1 MNKEEQSEI
10 PRRPLIPLR
19 EHRDKP
25 GYAERL
31 EAYKRL
37 LHEWKA
43 LCRFET
49 KVEGCGVKPG
59 QGAITL
65 VEYND
70 LVRNY
75 NARRN
80 LYVVMNDGLLE
91 TREMVS
97 AKIDRIDEKFAN
109 VDETAYTDDDLVKRL
124 NLSITL
130 KMIEFSKY
138 EFLIKLDGIDLRDG
152 RLNAVIENVAMAAG
166 VSSSEMIQGAK
177 DRKTVEARQVAIY
190 IAKKHNFA
198 SNAVLARTFG
208 ISVARVIADG
218 KAVKERLRQ
227 DDSELKELVD
237 NLEILL

>member
-1 MNKEEQSEI
+1 MEREEQSEI

-31 EAYKRL
+31 ESYKRL

-43 LCRFET
+43 LYRFET

-91 TREMVS
+91 TREMVC
-97 AKIDRIDEKFAN
+97 AKIDRIDERFAN

-130 KMIEFSKY
+130 KMIEISKY
-138 EFLIKLDGIDLRDG
+138 EFLIKLGGIDLRDV
-152 RLNAVIENVAMAAG
+152 RLNEVIENVALAAG
-166 VSSSEMIQGAK
+166 VSSNEMIQGAK
-177 DRKTVEARQVAIY
+177 DRKTAEARQVAIY
-190 IAKKHNFA
+190 IAKKHNSA

-208 ISVARVIADG
+208 VSVARVIADG

-237 NLEILL
+237 NLEMLL